1 MRSKEEIMERL
12 RELEAEYRELEKRRE
27 KAAGWERFGY
37 TVQLQDLKTE
47 IETLRWV
54 LGEEVE
60 EK

>member
-1 MRSKEEIMERL
+1 MKSEEEIRERL
-12 RELEAEYRELEKRRE
+12 KELEAEYRELEKRRE
-27 KAAGWERFGY
+27 EAAGWERFGY
-37 TVQLQDLKTE
+37 AVQLQDLKTE